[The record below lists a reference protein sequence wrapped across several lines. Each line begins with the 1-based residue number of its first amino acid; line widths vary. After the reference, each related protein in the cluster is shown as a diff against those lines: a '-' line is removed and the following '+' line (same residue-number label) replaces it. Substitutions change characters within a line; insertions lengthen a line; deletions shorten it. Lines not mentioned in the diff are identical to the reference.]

1 MNIADAI
8 SYVLDASGAQATLV
22 GRDMV
27 NGADTY
33 HLALTA
39 PVATFNRELGAIAG
53 STAGGLTIDTATV
66 DYWVSVD
73 LVRPARIELKGGS
86 SSLGSIDVTLT
97 LMKYNE
103 PVTINAPPASQVQAG

>member
-66 DYWVSVD
+66 DY
-73 LVRPARIELKGGS
+73 
-86 SSLGSIDVTLT
+86 
-97 LMKYNE
+97 
-103 PVTINAPPASQVQAG
+103 